1 MDRNDFLP
9 PYYPEDLDDYDYDW
23 GDWDDYDNDWWSD
36 DYDYDDFEIEWE
48 PEQ

>member
-1 MDRNDFLP
+1 MSQSDFLP
-9 PYYPEDLDDYDYDW
+9 PYPEDLDDDYDNW

-36 DYDYDDFEIEWE
+36 FDDYDDFEIEWE